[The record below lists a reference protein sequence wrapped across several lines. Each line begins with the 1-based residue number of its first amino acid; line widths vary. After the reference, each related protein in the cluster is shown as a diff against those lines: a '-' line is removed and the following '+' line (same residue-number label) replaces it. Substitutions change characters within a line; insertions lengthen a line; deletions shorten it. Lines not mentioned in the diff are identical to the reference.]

1 MTFETI
7 QLTLD
12 RGVAL
17 VELNRPRKMNAIHR
31 PMWDEIRLAFR
42 QLSTMKE
49 ARVAVLCGVG
59 PHFCAG
65 IDVAML
71 ADDVS
76 NGASNDGKA
85 DNPDR
90 ETCPGRIREKLRL
103 SVLDLQDVVNTIELC
118 AKPVLAA
125 LHGVCYGAAID
136 IATACDM
143 RYASEDARISVKEID
158 LGLTADVGVLQ
169 RLPRVIGE
177 GMAREMAYT
186 AREVSG
192 REAKEIGLVNRCFAT
207 REELLEGVTQIARTM
222 AEKSPLALRG
232 CKEMFRYTRDH
243 SVPDALNYIATWNA
257 GMLLS
262 EDLSEAMTAFQQKR
276 APKFRD

>member
-1 MTFETI
+1 MLMTFETI

-12 RGVAL
+12 HGVAL

-31 PMWDEIRLAFR
+31 LMWDEIRMVFR
-42 QLSTMKE
+42 QLSEMKE
-49 ARVAVLCGVG
+49 ARVAVLCGAG

-71 ADDVS
+71 T
-76 NGASNDGKA
+76 NASSLGESLGE
-85 DNPDR
+85 
-90 ETCPGRIREKLRL
+90 ETCAGRLREKLRL
-103 SVLDLQDVVNTIELC
+103 SVLELQDVVNTIERC
-118 AKPVLAA
+118 TKPVLVA

-177 GMAREMAYT
+177 GMARELAYT

-222 AEKSPLALRG
+222 VEKSPLALRG
-232 CKEMFRYTRDH
+232 CKEMFRYGRDH
-243 SVPDALNYIATWNA
+243 SVADALNYIATWNA
-257 GMLLS
+257 AMLIS
-262 EDLSEAMTAFQQKR
+262 DDWTEAMHAFQQKR
-276 APKFRD
+276 QPKFRD

>member
-1 MTFETI
+1 MSFETI

-17 VELNRPRKMNAIHR
+17 VQLNRPRKMNAIHR
-31 PMWDEIRLAFR
+31 LMWDEIRLAFR
-42 QLSTMKE
+42 QLSETKE
-49 ARVAVLCGVG
+49 ARVAVLCGAG

-71 ADDVS
+71 ADA
-76 NGASNDGKA
+76 ASLGENSGQ
-85 DNPDR
+85 
-90 ETCPGRIREKLRL
+90 ETCPGRLREKLRL
-103 SVLDLQDVVNTIELC
+103 SVLELQDVVNTIELC

-136 IATACDM
+136 IATACDI

-177 GMAREMAYT
+177 GMARELAYT
-186 AREVSG
+186 AREISG
-192 REAKEIGLVNRCFAT
+192 REAREIGLVNRCFAT

-243 SVPDALNYIATWNA
+243 SVSDALNYIATWNA
-257 GMLLS
+257 AMLIS
-262 EDLSEAMTAFQQKR
+262 DDWTEAMAAFREKR
-276 APKFRD
+276 APEFRD

>member
-1 MTFETI
+1 MIFETVR
-7 QLTLD
+7 LTLH

-17 VELNRPRKMNAIHR
+17 VELNRPHKMNAIHR
-31 PMWDEIRLAFR
+31 LMWDEIRLAFR
-42 QLSTMKE
+42 QLSQMKE
-49 ARVAVLCGVG
+49 ARVAVLCGAG

-71 ADDVS
+71 SSAALGENADQ
-76 NGASNDGKA
+76 
-85 DNPDR
+85 
-90 ETCPGRIREKLRL
+90 ETCPGRVRETLRL
-103 SVLDLQDVVNTIELC
+103 SILELQDVVNTIERC

-125 LHGVCYGAAID
+125 LHGVCYGAAVD

-177 GMAREMAYT
+177 GMARELAYT

-192 REAKEIGLVNRCFAT
+192 REAKEIGLLNRCFAT

-232 CKEMFRYTRDH
+232 CKEMFQYTLDH
-243 SVPDALNYIATWNA
+243 SVADALNYIATWNA
-257 GMLLS
+257 AMLIS
-262 EDLSEAMTAFQQKR
+262 DDWTEAMEAFKQKR

>member
-7 QLTLD
+7 QVTLHH
-12 RGVAL
+12 GVAL

-31 PMWDEIRLAFR
+31 LMWDEIRLAFR
-42 QLSTMKE
+42 QLSETKE
-49 ARVAVLCGVG
+49 ARVAVLCGAG

-65 IDVAML
+65 IDITML
-71 ADDVS
+71 ADGAGLGE
-76 NGASNDGKA
+76 NGE
-85 DNPDR
+85 R
-90 ETCPGRIREKLRL
+90 ETCAGRLREKLRL
-103 SVLDLQDVVNTIELC
+103 SVLDLQDVVNTIERC
-118 AKPVLAA
+118 TKPVLAA

-177 GMAREMAYT
+177 GMARELAYT

-192 REAKEIGLVNRCFAT
+192 REAREIGLVNRCFAT

-232 CKEMFRYTRDH
+232 CKEMFHYTRDH
-243 SVPDALNYIATWNA
+243 SVADALNYIATWNA
-257 GMLLS
+257 AMLIS
-262 EDLSEAMTAFQQKR
+262 DDWTEAIEAFQQKR
-276 APKFRD
+276 QAQFRD

>member
-31 PMWDEIRLAFR
+31 QMWDEIRMVFR
-42 QLSTMKE
+42 ELSKMKE
-49 ARVAVLCGVG
+49 VRVAVLCGVG

-65 IDVAML
+65 IDIAML
-71 ADDVS
+71 S
-76 NGASNDGKA
+76 NTSSLDGNA
-85 DNPDR
+85 EP
-90 ETCPGRIREKLRL
+90 ETCAGRIRERLRL
-103 SVLDLQDVVNTIELC
+103 SVLDLQDVVTTIERC
-118 AKPVLAA
+118 TKPVLAA

-136 IATACDM
+136 IATACDI

-169 RLPRVIGE
+169 RLPRVIGD
-177 GMAREMAYT
+177 GMARELAYT

-207 REELLEGVTQIARTM
+207 REELLEGVTGIARTM

-243 SVPDALNYIATWNA
+243 PVDDALNYIATWNA
-257 GMLLS
+257 AMLIS
-262 EDLSEAMTAFQQKR
+262 DDLAEAMEAFQQKR
-276 APKFRD
+276 QPKFRD

>member
-7 QLTLD
+7 QLTLND
-12 RGVAL
+12 GVAL

-31 PMWDEIRLAFR
+31 LMWDEIRLAFR
-42 QLSTMKE
+42 QLSEMKE
-49 ARVAVLCGVG
+49 ARVVVLCGTG

-71 ADDVS
+71 AS
-76 NGASNDGKA
+76 AASLGENLGQ
-85 DNPDR
+85 
-90 ETCPGRIREKLRL
+90 ETCAGRLREKLRL
-103 SVLDLQDVVNTIELC
+103 SVLELQDVVNTIERC
-118 AKPVLAA
+118 TKPVLAA

-177 GMAREMAYT
+177 GMARELAYT

-192 REAKEIGLVNRCFAT
+192 REAREIGLVNRCFAT

-222 AEKSPLALRG
+222 AGKSPLALRG
-232 CKEMFRYTRDH
+232 CKEMFQYGRDH
-243 SVPDALNYIATWNA
+243 SVADALNYIATWNA
-257 GMLLS
+257 AMLIS
-262 EDLSEAMTAFQQKR
+262 DDWTEATEAFQQKR
-276 APKFRD
+276 QPKFRD

>member
-1 MTFETI
+1 MNLETI
-7 QLTLD
+7 RVTVEH
-12 RGVAL
+12 GVAL

-31 PMWDEIRLAFR
+31 LMWDEIRQTFLE
-42 QLSTMKE
+42 LSKIKE
-49 ARVAVLCGVG
+49 ARVAVLCGAG
-59 PHFCAG
+59 THFCAG
-65 IDVAML
+65 IDISML
-71 ADDVS
+71 AD
-76 NGASNDGKA
+76 GASLGEDA
-85 DNPDR
+85 AP
-90 ETCPGRIREKLRL
+90 ETCAGRLREKLRL
-103 SVLDLQDVVNTIELC
+103 SILDLQDVVSSVERC
-118 AKPVLAA
+118 SKPVLAA

-177 GMAREMAYT
+177 GLARELAYT

-192 REAKEIGLVNRCFAT
+192 REAKEIGLVNRCFST
-207 REELLEGVTQIARTM
+207 RDELLAGVTAIARSM

-243 SVPDALNYIATWNA
+243 SVDDALNYIATWNA
-257 GMLLS
+257 AMLIS
-262 EDLSEAMTAFQQKR
+262 EDWTEAIEAFQQKR
-276 APKFRD
+276 PPKFRD

>member
-31 PMWDEIRLAFR
+31 VMWDEIRAVFR
-42 QLSTMKE
+42 ELSKMKE

-65 IDVAML
+65 IDIAML
-71 ADDVS
+71 S
-76 NGASNDGKA
+76 STASVE
-85 DNPDR
+85 P
-90 ETCPGRIREKLRL
+90 ETCPGRVREKLRL
-103 SVLDLQDVVNTIELC
+103 SVLDLQDVVTTIERC

-136 IATACDM
+136 IATACDI

-169 RLPRVIGE
+169 RLPRVIGD
-177 GMAREMAYT
+177 GMARELAYT

-192 REAKEIGLVNRCFAT
+192 REAKEIGLVNRCFAS
-207 REELLEGVTQIARTM
+207 REELIEGVTGIARTM

-243 SVPDALNYIATWNA
+243 SVDDALNYIATWNA
-257 GMLLS
+257 AMLIS
-262 EDLSEAMTAFQQKR
+262 DDLTEAMEAFQQKR
-276 APKFRD
+276 PPKFRD